1 MSQIYKIDD
10 FITPDV
16 VQMLTVYLIGD
27 ILTCKLVVQMSKLMS
42 IMLIWSEPDTVNLH
56 MNIQR
61 LQTL

>member
-27 ILTCKLVVQMSKLMS
+27 ILTRKLVVQMSKLMS
-42 IMLIWSEPDTVNLH
+42 IMLIWSENYTWH
-56 MNIQR
+56 C
-61 LQTL
+61 